1 MGRHGHPHRPS
12 QERRQCLR
20 GGGERQLHD
29 RLGVVQAEW
38 VSDMRLDHDRR
49 ADAVYVTLLRD
60 IAWDHQVRLDPR
72 RIVDYGIDGRVI
84 GIELLG
90 VHLGVDVDG
99 LPDATSLAKEL
110 GKLGIPVLHV
120 A

>member
-1 MGRHGHPHRPS
+1 
-12 QERRQCLR
+12 
-20 GGGERQLHD
+20 
-29 RLGVVQAEW
+29 
-38 VSDMRLDHDRR
+38 MRLDHDQR
-49 ADAVYVTLLRD
+49 ADAVYVTMLPD

-90 VHLGVDVDG
+90 VHLGVDVEG
-99 LPDATSLAKEL
+99 LPNATWLAKEL
-110 GKLGIPVLHV
+110 GKHEIPILHV